1 MGTKSMKKLPA
12 AILFDWDNTLVDTW
26 PVIYEAM
33 RKTFLHM
40 GKEPW
45 SLEQTKERVHRSMRD
60 AFPEI
65 FGVAWEEAGHLY
77 QQHFREIHLQRLNA
91 LPQAEALLN
100 SLFSLDSRPF
110 LGVVSN
116 KTNVNLHKEVAK
128 LEWAG
133 FFDVVIGAQ
142 DAARDK
148 PAADPV
154 LLALKDSGIAPSSEV
169 WLVGDSVTDLECAK
183 NAGISAIL
191 YGDEGAQTQAILQ
204 NFQVLH
210 HVLNHK
216 NLADFL
222 GISLT

>member
-1 MGTKSMKKLPA
+1 
-12 AILFDWDNTLVDTW
+12 
-26 PVIYEAM
+26 
-33 RKTFLHM
+33 
-40 GKEPW
+40 
-45 SLEQTKERVHRSMRD
+45 
-60 AFPEI
+60 
-65 FGVAWEEAGHLY
+65 
-77 QQHFREIHLQRLNA
+77 
-91 LPQAEALLN
+91 
-100 SLFSLDSRPF
+100 
-110 LGVVSN
+110 
-116 KTNVNLHKEVAK
+116 VNLHKEVAK

-191 YGDEGAQTQAILQ
+191 YGDEGAQTQALLQ

>member
-1 MGTKSMKKLPA
+1 MGKTTAMKNLPA

-33 RKTFLHM
+33 SKTFLQM

-77 QQHFREIHLQRLNA
+77 QQNFRAIHLEKLTPLPQARALLNA
-91 LPQAEALLN
+91 LA
-100 SLFSLDSRPF
+100 SLKDRPF
-110 LGVVSN
+110 IGVVSN

-128 LEWAG
+128 LEWAR

-154 LLALKDSGIAPSSEV
+154 LLALKDSGISTSPDV
-169 WLVGDSVTDLECAK
+169 WLVGDSITDLECAK
-183 NAGISAIL
+183 NSGISAVF
-191 YGDEGAQTQAILQ
+191 YGDESEQTQKLLQ
-204 NFQVLH
+204 QFEVLH
-210 HVLNHK
+210 HVANHDA
-216 NLADFL
+216 LAQIL
-222 GISLT
+222 GIIL